1 MAAVAEKNIGEKK
14 EAQCH
19 NCQNKNHYSA
29 ISSIAISTIV
39 EEPTDMAFL
48 DTITEGVDLSS
59 YYLWEPQF
67 LLSVGSK

>member
-1 MAAVAEKNIGEKK
+1 MVAVDEENIGEKK

-19 NCQNKNHYSA
+19 NCQHKDHYSV
-29 ISSIAISTIV
+29 ISSRAISTIV

-48 DTITEGVDLSS
+48 DTIAEGVDLSS